1 MLNFLN
7 NLTDDLTERRNI
19 NMILENA
26 TDMAQL
32 NSVFIY
38 KYQGY

>member
-32 NSVFIY
+32 NSDTELLD
-38 KYQGY
+38 KL